1 MMDLILPGFG
11 CGGFLLLYGYAVLCD
26 RLWGCDAV
34 RLCAGWLGGC
44 LSDGVPRLR
53 AGAARAFL

>member
-26 RLWGCDAV
+26 RL
-34 RLCAGWLGGC
+34 
-44 LSDGVPRLR
+44 
-53 AGAARAFL
+53 